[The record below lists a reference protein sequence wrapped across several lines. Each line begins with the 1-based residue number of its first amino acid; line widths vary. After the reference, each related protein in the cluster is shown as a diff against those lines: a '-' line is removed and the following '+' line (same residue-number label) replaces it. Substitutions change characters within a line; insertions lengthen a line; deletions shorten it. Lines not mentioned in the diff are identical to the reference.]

1 MNNRGKNV
9 VVSVVVLFAATF
21 WLCMGYAV
29 WGRVFVHVQGPA
41 VADAAAASTS
51 TPAGAAS
58 VPSYPAEM
66 TGFDETGAHV
76 QHFLQKADYVFN
88 AFGGELLGADRGEW
102 GGELVFRD
110 ANGSV
115 HPLLKRNVR
124 GIVRMPF
131 GVIVFT
137 GLSHMGRSTGA
148 IFRIAKRNDGAVV
161 ATRLHALRGAPG
173 DVRWTTHGD
182 LVFSVRYA
190 SRGHLF
196 RGSHT
201 RCLLLDRSGGLR
213 RQLCMAIVSG

>member
-9 VVSVVVLFAATF
+9 VVPVVVLLATTF
-21 WLCMGYAV
+21 WLCIGYAV
-29 WGRVFVHVQGPA
+29 WSRVFVHVQGPA
-41 VADAAAASTS
+41 VADAAAASLSTS
-51 TPAGAAS
+51 AGAAS
-58 VPSYPAEM
+58 VPRYPAEVV
-66 TGFDETGAHV
+66 GYDETGTRV

-124 GIVRMPF
+124 GIVRMPY
-131 GVIVFT
+131 GIIVFT
-137 GLSHMGRSTGA
+137 GLAHMGRSTGA

-161 ATRLHALRGAPG
+161 ATWLHALRGTPG

-182 LVFSVRYA
+182 LVFSVRYM
-190 SRGHLF
+190 SRDGLF
-196 RGSHT
+196 RGAHT
-201 RCLLLDRSGGLR
+201 QCLLLDRSGSLR
-213 RQLCMAIVSG
+213 RQLCMAIMSG